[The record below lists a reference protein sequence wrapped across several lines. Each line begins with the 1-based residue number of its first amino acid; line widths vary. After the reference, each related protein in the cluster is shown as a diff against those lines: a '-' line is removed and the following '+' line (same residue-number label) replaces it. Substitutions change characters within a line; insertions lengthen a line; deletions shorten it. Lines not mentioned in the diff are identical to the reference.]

1 MRVPEKFW
9 ETHADGFESATG
21 GDDDADGHGGGV
33 VFLRGGLDQGCGL
46 WEARLGRSRE
56 LAWRLLASDGW

>member
-9 ETHADGFESATG
+9 EAHADGFESATG

-33 VFLRGGLDQGCGL
+33 VFLRGGLHQGWVVGGTAWQVPGAGL
-46 WEARLGRSRE
+46 AVVGE
-56 LAWRLLASDGW
+56 